1 MNLAFAPRLMSPKQ
15 KSLRFVV
22 GKGRENI
29 FFSHFF
35 LLFGGLFV
43 SLRQKMN
50 PIANKAKYNK
60 YEKDLITGRSR
71 HDGYNERTGAV
82 LD

>member
-29 FFSHFF
+29 FFFSFF
-35 LLFGGLFV
+35 FCLEDYLYLCG
-43 SLRQKMN
+43 RMN

>member
-1 MNLAFAPRLMSPKQ
+1 MSPKQ

-22 GKGRENI
+22 GKGRKNNFFFLI
-29 FFSHFF
+29 FF
-35 LLFGGLFV
+35 LFGGLFV
-43 SLRQKMN
+43 SLQQKMN